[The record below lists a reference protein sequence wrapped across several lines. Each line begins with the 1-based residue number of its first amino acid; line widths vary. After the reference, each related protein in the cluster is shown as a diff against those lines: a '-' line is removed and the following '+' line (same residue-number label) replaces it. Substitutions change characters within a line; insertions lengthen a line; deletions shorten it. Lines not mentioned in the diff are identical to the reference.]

1 MLGIRLNPV
10 YPASEHFV
18 KLAQIESSNLS
29 DIFELDLLEGT
40 ITSKLTKSRGFVFA
54 ANAWAQIR
62 DDIEA
67 VYLSGGPTI
76 LERMGFT
83 FGKSLVKTEQRS
95 NTEQAVLFE
104 NLADLAGSTG
114 WGKLTLSAGDPTSD
128 QARFRIKNC
137 VFCSEIRGRSRP
149 VCEFMAGVIRG
160 AADELFGGQHKV
172 TEEVCAAMGDD
183 ACDFLLEKREAEA
196 SFGEALGLF

>member
-1 MLGIRLNPV
+1 M
-10 YPASEHFV
+10 
-18 KLAQIESSNLS
+18 AQIESPSLA
-29 DIFELDLLEGT
+29 DLFDLDLLEGK
-40 ITSKLTKSRGFVFA
+40 ITSKLTKARGFVFG

-83 FGKSLVKTEQRS
+83 FGKSLVKTEDRS
-95 NTEQAVLFE
+95 NTEQAVFFE
-104 NLADLAGSTG
+104 KLADLFVSAG
-114 WGKLTLSAGDPTSD
+114 WGRITLSAGDPTSD
-128 QARFRIKNC
+128 QARFSIKNC

-172 TEEVCAAMGDD
+172 TEETCAAMKDD
-183 ACDFLLEKREAEA
+183 SCDFLLERCEPER